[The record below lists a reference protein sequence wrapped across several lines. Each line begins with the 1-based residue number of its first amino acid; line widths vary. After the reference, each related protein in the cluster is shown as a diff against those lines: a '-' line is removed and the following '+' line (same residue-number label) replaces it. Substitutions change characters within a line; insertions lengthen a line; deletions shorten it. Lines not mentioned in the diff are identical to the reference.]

1 MTELTRAVVIEDVP
15 LVRAGISSVLRER
28 HVAVVAE
35 ASSAEEAHQLVRGS
49 DAHLLVVGESG
60 GGTALVDAIRRVKER
75 GSVVRVVALVPFGSR
90 ESLLEVLDAGAD
102 AVVPHDAERHQ
113 LIDAIEAA
121 RRGERHL
128 APSLTSILFS
138 TTGAVRATDAVAEA
152 ASPLT
157 PRERMIVRLLAEGQT
172 NEEIGGHLF
181 ISAATVKTH
190 LSNVYGKL
198 GARNRYDA
206 VAKASLLG
214 LL

>member
-1 MTELTRAVVIEDVP
+1 MADLLRAVVIEDVP

-35 ASSAEEAHQLVRGS
+35 SASAVDAQQLVRGA

-60 GGTALVDAIRRVKER
+60 GGAALVDAIRRVKER
-75 GSVVRVVALVPFGSR
+75 GNVVRVVALVPFGSR
-90 ESLLEVLDAGAD
+90 EALLEVLDAGAD
-102 AVVPHDAERHQ
+102 AVVPHDAEREQ
-113 LIDAIEAA
+113 LVEAIEAA

-128 APSLTSILFS
+128 ASSLTSILFAAR
-138 TTGAVRATDAVAEA
+138 GLNRERADDDDLG
-152 ASPLT
+152 PLT
-157 PRERMIVRLLAEGQT
+157 RRERAVVRLLAEAQT
-172 NEEIGGHLF
+172 NEEIAARLF

-190 LSNVYGKL
+190 LSNAYMKL

-206 VAKASLLG
+206 VAKASLLN